1 MGSDFEGDAVARG
14 TYLLPVLPFVDLDF
28 SDKKQKTIYD
38 KILENTRVI
47 NKINQQ
53 LGKADKATLKTL
65 LSEKERLILSN
76 HSLIEKVYNFN
87 F

>member
-1 MGSDFEGDAVARG
+1 MKKFEVENGKSS
-14 TYLLPVLPFVDLDF
+14 YHI
-28 SDKKQKTIYD
+28 IYD

-47 NKINQQ
+47 NEINQQ

-76 HSLIEKVYNFN
+76 HSLIEKVYNFD